1 MFHKYKY
8 IFLVLFLFKA
18 NTSLAQSVS
27 SNVIIISSPEKTV
40 AASAQSGANT
50 LQVINSY
57 GLGLASTINLSW
69 LSLAL
74 GLAVASVWD
83 GDSGGNNSTSTS
95 TRGYCVDSFFP
106 YFSRQ
111 PCFLCKM
118 KPSCD
123 SFYSQQD

>member
-1 MFHKYKY
+1 MCHKYKY

-18 NTSLAQSVS
+18 NTLLAQSVS
-27 SNVIIISSPEKTV
+27 SNVTIISSPEKTV

-69 LSLAL
+69 ISLAL

-83 GDSGGNNSTSTS
+83 GDSGETSTS
-95 TRGYCVDSFFP
+95 TAN
-106 YFSRQ
+106 
-111 PCFLCKM
+111 
-118 KPSCD
+118 
-123 SFYSQQD
+123 

>member
-8 IFLVLFLFKA
+8 IFLILFLFKA
-18 NTSLAQSVS
+18 NTTLAQSVS
-27 SNVIIISSPEKTV
+27 SNVTIISSPEKTV

-69 LSLAL
+69 ISLAL

-83 GDSGGNNSTSTS
+83 GDTGANNSTSTS
-95 TRGYCVDSFFP
+95 TTN
-106 YFSRQ
+106 
-111 PCFLCKM
+111 
-118 KPSCD
+118 
-123 SFYSQQD
+123 

>member
-1 MFHKYKY
+1 MKH
-8 IFLVLFLFKA
+8 IWVEQLLVFLVLFLFKA
-18 NTSLAQSVS
+18 NTSLSQSVS
-27 SNVIIISSPEKTV
+27 SNVTIISSPEKTV

-95 TRGYCVDSFFP
+95 TTN
-106 YFSRQ
+106 
-111 PCFLCKM
+111 
-118 KPSCD
+118 
-123 SFYSQQD
+123 

>member
-1 MFHKYKY
+1 MCHKYKY

-18 NTSLAQSVS
+18 NTLLAQSVS
-27 SNVIIISSPEKTV
+27 SNVTIISSPEKTV

-69 LSLAL
+69 VSLAL

-83 GDSGGNNSTSTS
+83 GDNGGSNNSTSTS
-95 TRGYCVDSFFP
+95 TTN
-106 YFSRQ
+106 
-111 PCFLCKM
+111 
-118 KPSCD
+118 
-123 SFYSQQD
+123 

>member
-27 SNVIIISSPEKTV
+27 SNVTIISSPEKTV

-83 GDSGGNNSTSTS
+83 GDSGGGSNNSTSSSS
-95 TRGYCVDSFFP
+95 TN
-106 YFSRQ
+106 
-111 PCFLCKM
+111 
-118 KPSCD
+118 
-123 SFYSQQD
+123 

>member
-1 MFHKYKY
+1 MYHKYKY

-27 SNVIIISSPEKTV
+27 SNVTIISSPEKTV

-50 LQVINSY
+50 LQVINSFD
-57 GLGLASTINLSW
+57 LGLASTINLSW

-83 GDSGGNNSTSTS
+83 GDSSGSNNSTSTS
-95 TRGYCVDSFFP
+95 TTN
-106 YFSRQ
+106 
-111 PCFLCKM
+111 
-118 KPSCD
+118 
-123 SFYSQQD
+123 

>member
-1 MFHKYKY
+1 MGHKYKY

-27 SNVIIISSPEKTV
+27 SNVTIISSPEKTM

-57 GLGLASTINLSW
+57 SLGLASTINLSW
-69 LSLAL
+69 ISLAL

-83 GDSGGNNSTSTS
+83 GDSGGNNNSTSTS
-95 TRGYCVDSFFP
+95 TAN
-106 YFSRQ
+106 
-111 PCFLCKM
+111 
-118 KPSCD
+118 
-123 SFYSQQD
+123 

>member
-1 MFHKYKY
+1 MCHKYKY

-18 NTSLAQSVS
+18 NTLLAQSVS
-27 SNVIIISSPEKTV
+27 SNVTIISSPEKTV

-83 GDSGGNNSTSTS
+83 GDSGGRNSFTSTS
-95 TRGYCVDSFFP
+95 TTN
-106 YFSRQ
+106 
-111 PCFLCKM
+111 
-118 KPSCD
+118 
-123 SFYSQQD
+123 

>member
-8 IFLVLFLFKA
+8 IFLILFLFKA
-18 NTSLAQSVS
+18 NTTLAQSVS
-27 SNVIIISSPEKTV
+27 SNVTIISSPEKTV

-69 LSLAL
+69 ISLAL
-74 GLAVASVWD
+74 GLAVVSVWD

-95 TRGYCVDSFFP
+95 TTN
-106 YFSRQ
+106 
-111 PCFLCKM
+111 
-118 KPSCD
+118 
-123 SFYSQQD
+123 

>member
-1 MFHKYKY
+1 MCHKYKY
-8 IFLVLFLFKA
+8 IFLVLFLFKT

-27 SNVIIISSPEKTV
+27 SNVTIISSPEKTV

-69 LSLAL
+69 ISLAL

-83 GDSGGNNSTSTS
+83 ADSGGSNNSTSTS
-95 TRGYCVDSFFP
+95 TTN
-106 YFSRQ
+106 
-111 PCFLCKM
+111 
-118 KPSCD
+118 
-123 SFYSQQD
+123 

>member
-8 IFLVLFLFKA
+8 IFLILFLFKA
-18 NTSLAQSVS
+18 NTTLAQSVS
-27 SNVIIISSPEKTV
+27 SNVTIISSPEKTV

-74 GLAVASVWD
+74 SLAVASVWD
-83 GDSGGNNSTSTS
+83 GDSGGINNSPSTSTAN
-95 TRGYCVDSFFP
+95 
-106 YFSRQ
+106 
-111 PCFLCKM
+111 
-118 KPSCD
+118 
-123 SFYSQQD
+123 

>member
-1 MFHKYKY
+1 MCHKYKY
-8 IFLVLFLFKA
+8 IFLVLFLFNA

-27 SNVIIISSPEKTV
+27 SNVTIISSPEKTV

-69 LSLAL
+69 VSLAL

-83 GDSGGNNSTSTS
+83 GDSGGSNISTSTS
-95 TRGYCVDSFFP
+95 TSN
-106 YFSRQ
+106 
-111 PCFLCKM
+111 
-118 KPSCD
+118 
-123 SFYSQQD
+123 

>member
-1 MFHKYKY
+1 MCHKYKY

-27 SNVIIISSPEKTV
+27 SNVTIISSPEKTV
-40 AASAQSGANT
+40 AASAQSGVNT

-74 GLAVASVWD
+74 GLAVTSVWD

-95 TRGYCVDSFFP
+95 TTN
-106 YFSRQ
+106 
-111 PCFLCKM
+111 
-118 KPSCD
+118 
-123 SFYSQQD
+123 

>member
-8 IFLVLFLFKA
+8 IFLILFLFKA

-27 SNVIIISSPEKTV
+27 SNVTIISSPEKTV

-69 LSLAL
+69 VSLAL
-74 GLAVASVWD
+74 GLAVVSVWD
-83 GDSGGNNSTSTS
+83 NERGGVDGSSSTSS
-95 TRGYCVDSFFP
+95 TTN
-106 YFSRQ
+106 
-111 PCFLCKM
+111 
-118 KPSCD
+118 
-123 SFYSQQD
+123 

>member
-1 MFHKYKY
+1 MCHKYKY

-27 SNVIIISSPEKTV
+27 SNVTIISSPEKTV

-69 LSLAL
+69 LSLVL

-83 GDSGGNNSTSTS
+83 GDSGGNSSTSTS
-95 TRGYCVDSFFP
+95 TAN
-106 YFSRQ
+106 
-111 PCFLCKM
+111 
-118 KPSCD
+118 
-123 SFYSQQD
+123 

>member
-1 MFHKYKY
+1 MCNKYKY
-8 IFLVLFLFKA
+8 IFLVLILLKA

-27 SNVIIISSPEKTV
+27 SNVTIISSPEKTV
-40 AASAQSGANT
+40 AASAQSGVNT

-83 GDSGGNNSTSTS
+83 GDSGGKNSTSTA
-95 TRGYCVDSFFP
+95 TTN
-106 YFSRQ
+106 
-111 PCFLCKM
+111 
-118 KPSCD
+118 
-123 SFYSQQD
+123 

>member
-8 IFLVLFLFKA
+8 IFLILFLFKA
-18 NTSLAQSVS
+18 NTTLAQSVS
-27 SNVIIISSPEKTV
+27 SNVTIISSPEKTV

-69 LSLAL
+69 ISLAL

-83 GDSGGNNSTSTS
+83 GDSGSNNSTST
-95 TRGYCVDSFFP
+95 TTTN
-106 YFSRQ
+106 
-111 PCFLCKM
+111 
-118 KPSCD
+118 
-123 SFYSQQD
+123 

>member
-8 IFLVLFLFKA
+8 IFFVLFLFKA

-27 SNVIIISSPEKTV
+27 SNVTIISSPEKTV

-69 LSLAL
+69 ISLAL

-83 GDSGGNNSTSTS
+83 GDSGGNSSTSTS
-95 TRGYCVDSFFP
+95 TTN
-106 YFSRQ
+106 
-111 PCFLCKM
+111 
-118 KPSCD
+118 
-123 SFYSQQD
+123 